1 MFTETSDV
9 PPPMQILKLS
19 MAGWMAA
26 AVSAAAELGVAD
38 HLADG
43 PRSVT
48 DLADA
53 LDADAPTLYRLLRA
67 CADFGLFREEEGRV
81 FAATELGDALRSDAP
96 NSLRNFARWVG
107 KPADRWTWSGLADTV
122 RTGEPAFA
130 KVHGTEI
137 WDHFNNHP
145 DTASVFDDAMT
156 ELSRQVIGQAV
167 AAYDFT
173 SFGRLVDAGGGHG
186 TLLSQILG
194 ANPGIRGVLFD
205 RPEVIEGAGSV
216 FDAAGV
222 RDRVEMESG
231 DFFAAVPDGA
241 DAYVLSNIIHD
252 WDDAP
257 SVQILANIERA
268 MAPGGRV
275 LLIEAVLPD
284 GAEPAPA
291 IKLMDLDMLVL
302 SGGHQ
307 RSAAQFD
314 ALFQQ
319 AGLKLSRVVDGGLCS
334 VVEAVRA

>member
-1 MFTETSDV
+1 MPAQTSDV
-9 PPPMQILKLS
+9 PPAMQILKLA
-19 MAGWMAA
+19 MAGWMSA

-38 HLADG
+38 HLAAG

-53 LDADAPTLYRLLRA
+53 VDADAPTLYRLLRA
-67 CADFGLFREEEGRV
+67 CADFGLFRDLGGQV
-81 FAATELGDALRSDAP
+81 FESTELGDALRSDSP

-107 KPADRWTWSGLADTV
+107 TPADRWTWSGLADTV

-137 WDHFNNHP
+137 WDHFNNNP
-145 DTASVFDDAMT
+145 ETATVFDDAMT
-156 ELSRQVIGQAV
+156 ELSRQVIAQTL
-167 AAYDFT
+167 AAYDFAP
-173 SFGRLVDAGGGHG
+173 FGKIVDAGGGHG
-186 TLLSQILG
+186 TLLTEILL
-194 ANPGIRGVLFD
+194 AAPGTRGVLFD
-205 RPEVIEGAGSV
+205 RPEVIGGAGSV

-222 RDRVEMESG
+222 RDRVELVSG
-231 DFFAAVPDGA
+231 DFFESVPDGA

-257 SVQILANIERA
+257 SVRILANCERA

-284 GAEPAPA
+284 GAEPAPD

-319 AGLKLSRVVDGGLCS
+319 AGLKLSRVVSGGLCS